1 MRTSFAI
8 LSMSWIGFAACAAAP
23 PPVTPPPPATPPAEA
38 VSPMASVDG
47 AQTEA
52 APTPD
57 AAALTLKVFT
67 SSPEG
72 FLVNST
78 LVSGAHDA
86 ILIDAQFVLSDAKR
100 LVAEIKATNKH
111 LTTVYVTHFHPDHYW
126 GFGVLKEAFPDAKLV
141 ALPKTVK
148 EIEST
153 ALAKVKQWQPMFK
166 DNIPVK
172 PIVPEP
178 IQGSTLLLE
187 GQKLEIFGEQQGDTP
202 DNSYVY
208 IPSLSAVVC
217 GDIVYSGVFP
227 WTAESTAEQRKAW
240 LQTLDRIAALNPKVV
255 VAGHQRPE
263 DGTDPSSLA
272 FMKSY
277 LRSYDEVLA
286 SSKTAADAESKLKAK
301 YPNLGSD
308 FSLKLGLQTAYKR

>member
-1 MRTSFAI
+1 M
-8 LSMSWIGFAACAAAP
+8 GCAP
-23 PPVTPPPPATPPAEA
+23 ERPPATSAA
-38 VSPMASVDG
+38 
-47 AQTEA
+47 AQTA
-52 APTPD
+52 ALDGGQAPANPATATATSD
-57 AAALTLKVFT
+57 APALTLKVFT

-78 LVSGAHDA
+78 LVAGVHDA
-86 ILIDAQFVLSDAKR
+86 ILIDAQFVLSDAKH

-111 LTTVYVTHFHPDHYW
+111 LTTVYVTHFHPDHYF

-141 ALPKTVK
+141 ALPETVK
-148 EIEST
+148 EIEAT

-166 DNIPVK
+166 DNIPLK

-178 IQGSTLLLE
+178 IQGNTLLLE
-187 GQKLEIFGEQQGDTP
+187 GQKVEIFGGQQGDTP
-202 DNSYVY
+202 DSSYVY

-227 WTAESTAEQRKAW
+227 WTAESTAEQRKTW

-263 DGTDPSSLA
+263 DGTAPSSLA

-277 LRSYDEVLA
+277 LKSYEDVLA
-286 SSKTAADAESKLKAK
+286 SSKTAADAESKLKAL

-308 FSLKLGLQTAYKR
+308 FSLKLGLESAYKH

>member
-8 LSMSWIGFAACAAAP
+8 LSVSWVGLAGCAAPAQP
-23 PPVTPPPPATPPAEA
+23 SAAMPPAASSSETA
-38 VSPMASVDG
+38 SPDG
-47 AQTEA
+47 AKTA
-52 APTPD
+52 ANPATAP
-57 AAALTLKVFT
+57 ATAALTLKVFT

-111 LTTVYVTHFHPDHYW
+111 LTTVYVTHFHPDHYF

-141 ALPKTVK
+141 ALPATVK

-166 DNIPVK
+166 DNIPLK

-178 IQGSTLLLE
+178 MQRSTLLLE
-187 GQKLEIFGEQQGDTP
+187 GQKLEILGEQQGDTP
-202 DNSYVY
+202 DGSFVY

-240 LQTLDRIAALNPKVV
+240 LKTLDRIAALDPKVV

-263 DGTDPSSLA
+263 DGTAPSSLV

-277 LRSYDEVLA
+277 LKSYDEVLA
-286 SSKTAADAESKLKAK
+286 SSKTATDAEAKLKAQ
-301 YPNLGSD
+301 YPDLGSD
-308 FSLKLGLQTAYKR
+308 FSLKLGLQSAYKR

>member
-1 MRTSFAI
+1 MRTSFAV
-8 LSMSWIGFAACAAAP
+8 LSVGWIGFAGCAAPAQP
-23 PPVTPPPPATPPAEA
+23 PAATPPAQTA
-38 VSPMASVDG
+38 SPDG
-47 AQTEA
+47 AQVA
-52 APTPD
+52 ANPAPATATPD

-111 LTTVYVTHFHPDHYW
+111 LTTVYVTHFHPDHYF

-141 ALPKTVK
+141 ALPETVK

-178 IQGSTLLLE
+178 LQGSTLLLE
-187 GQKLEIFGEQQGDTP
+187 GHKLEIIGDQQGDTP
-202 DNSYVY
+202 DSSFVY

-217 GDIVYSGVFP
+217 GDIVYAGVFP
-227 WTAESTAEQRKAW
+227 WTAESTAEQRKGW
-240 LQTLDRIAALNPKVV
+240 LRTLDRIASLSPKVV

-263 DGTDPSSLA
+263 DGTAPSSLA

-277 LRSYDEVLA
+277 LKSYDEVLA
-286 SSKTAADAESKLKAK
+286 SAKTATDAESKLKAQ

-308 FSLKLGLQTAYKR
+308 FSLKLALQLVYKR

>member
-1 MRTSFAI
+1 MPP
-8 LSMSWIGFAACAAAP
+8 AAA
-23 PPVTPPPPATPPAEA
+23 
-38 VSPMASVDG
+38 ASEKAPLDG
-47 AQTEA
+47 AQA
-52 APTPD
+52 AANPATATVTPD
-57 AAALTLKVFT
+57 AAQLTLKVFT

-78 LVSGAHDA
+78 LVSGVHDA
-86 ILIDAQFVLSDAKR
+86 VLIDAQFVLSDAKR
-100 LVAEIKATNKH
+100 LVTEIKATNKH
-111 LTTVYVTHFHPDHYW
+111 LTTVYVTHFHPDHYF

-141 ALPKTVK
+141 ALPETVK

-178 IQGSTLLLE
+178 IQGRTLQLE
-187 GQKLEIFGEQQGDTP
+187 GQKLEIVGGQQGDTP
-202 DNSYVY
+202 DSSYVY
-208 IPSLSAVVC
+208 IPTLSAVVC
-217 GDIVYSGVFP
+217 GDIVFAGVFP

-240 LQTLDRIAALNPKVV
+240 LKTLDGIVALNPKVV
-255 VAGHQRPE
+255 VPGHEGPS
-263 DGTDPSSLA
+263 DGTAPSSLA

-277 LRSYDEVLA
+277 LKSYDEVLA
-286 SSKTAADAESKLKAK
+286 SSKTAADAESKLKAQ

-308 FSLKLGLQTAYKR
+308 FSLKLALQLAYKH

>member
-8 LSMSWIGFAACAAAP
+8 LSLGWVGFAGCAAPERPFAAMP
-23 PPVTPPPPATPPAEA
+23 PTAAASEA
-38 VSPMASVDG
+38 VSLDG
-47 AQTEA
+47 GQ
-52 APTPD
+52 APANSAPATTSD
-57 AAALTLKVFT
+57 APALTLKVIT

-78 LVSGAHDA
+78 LVSGVHDA
-86 ILIDAQFVLSDAKR
+86 ILIDAQFVLSDAKH

-111 LTTVYVTHFHPDHYW
+111 LTTVYVTHFHPDHYF
-126 GFGVLKEAFPDAKLV
+126 GFGVVKEAFPDARLV
-141 ALPKTVK
+141 ALPETVK
-148 EIEST
+148 EIEAT

-178 IQGSTLLLE
+178 IQGNTLLLE

-202 DNSYVY
+202 DSSYVY

-240 LQTLDRIAALNPKVV
+240 LQALDRIAALNPKVV

-263 DGTDPSSLA
+263 DGTAPSSLA

-277 LRSYDEVLA
+277 LKSYEEVLA
-286 SSKTAADAESKLKAK
+286 SSKTAADAESKLKAR

-308 FSLKLGLQTAYKR
+308 FSLKLGLESAYKH